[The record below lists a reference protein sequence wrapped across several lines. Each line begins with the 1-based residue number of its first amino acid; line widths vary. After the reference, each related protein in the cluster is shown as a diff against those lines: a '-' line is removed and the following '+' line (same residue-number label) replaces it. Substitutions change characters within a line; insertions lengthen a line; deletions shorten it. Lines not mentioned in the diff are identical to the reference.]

1 MDKKGAI
8 LLIGFIAIF
17 SFLLGRWSYPKL
29 PVSESSTSLEKN
41 SSLSSRANTMTGSE
55 RSQTI
60 GPQRPQETASTNHNL
75 TKEEC
80 LALSKEDRLQLLKK
94 GLLIVD
100 GSEQAAFMEG
110 VIKSL
115 NEEELRLG
123 NWPSQQVWHDLWKQ
137 AGRLHPEKTL
147 SSFRRYHS
155 RKDAR
160 ILMAGW
166 LESHPAAALAWAQSP
181 KTSFHESAAAAYAL
195 TKDANGDP
203 EKLLATISQLP
214 SDGLVLKDALVDYF
228 SLAETTE
235 KNEGSAAIYQNLPES
250 LKPHAWKITMRRLS
264 HTDSQEAVDWLNDH
278 VDDEGADYSQTTR
291 IFSEFARKDPAGI
304 TAWAATLPTL
314 KEGET
319 HPVETTYKAWK
330 SKDSDAA
337 ETWLQNLTDNPAWAQ
352 RLRER
357 P

>member
-115 NEEELRLG
+115 NEEELAEARSIFAIAQRLG

-160 ILMAGW
+160 ILM
-166 LESHPAAALAWAQSP
+166 
-181 KTSFHESAAAAYAL
+181 
-195 TKDANGDP
+195 
-203 EKLLATISQLP
+203 
-214 SDGLVLKDALVDYF
+214 V
-228 SLAETTE
+228 
-235 KNEGSAAIYQNLPES
+235 
-250 LKPHAWKITMRRLS
+250 
-264 HTDSQEAVDWLNDH
+264 
-278 VDDEGADYSQTTR
+278 
-291 IFSEFARKDPAGI
+291 
-304 TAWAATLPTL
+304 
-314 KEGET
+314 
-319 HPVETTYKAWK
+319 
-330 SKDSDAA
+330 
-337 ETWLQNLTDNPAWAQ
+337 Q
-352 RLRER
+352 RQ